1 MALFFAPVIDAHVI
15 QPVAHYIASITP
27 EHVFSATTS
36 LAVLPLAVYVKEN
49 CTIPASELADLT
61 GKFGKLKILTVM
73 VEPPLYKLTY
83 TGDIYDAKGE
93 HISKDRLINDSGY
106 FDFKGDLFYK
116 DKELIPTTVLCEM
129 VDKGEFYSYAVRRPD
144 ASMVRM
150 LVDFVE
156 KGENQKYIDAAIK
169 NLVVGGD
176 LERIQTDGVVY
187 MGITAELK
195 GVLRPYNSFLEK
207 A

>member
-1 MALFFAPVIDAHVI
+1 
-15 QPVAHYIASITP
+15 
-27 EHVFSATTS
+27 
-36 LAVLPLAVYVKEN
+36 
-49 CTIPASELADLT
+49 
-61 GKFGKLKILTVM
+61 M
-73 VEPPLYKLTY
+73 VEPPLYKLIY
-83 TGDIYDAKGE
+83 TGDIYNAIGE
-93 HISKDRLINDSGY
+93 HISKDKLINDSGY
-106 FDFKGDLFYK
+106 FDFKGDLY
-116 DKELIPTTVLCEM
+116 DKVKKVIPTNDLCEI

-144 ASMVRM
+144 SSMVRM

-176 LERIQTDGVVY
+176 LERIQTDGMVY